1 VTCDRWVV
9 FTRYSGFL
17 HQWNWPPRYNWN
29 IVERGLKHHKPTK
42 PCVFNTTFNHI
53 SSASV
58 MSGYN
63 ACGLWCSKSW
73 VRASISYIQK
83 TIALIFASRI
93 HFSRLT
99 FITYEPNHMLFIAL
113 TLYFAVQVTN
123 TCVRCVV
130 NSWSILIFNLFSP
143 HIFMEFGYLHL
154 CSGRIVSQTWIS
166 YIIYIM

>member
-1 VTCDRWVV
+1 MTEILLKEGLSTINQTNHVCLTLLS
-9 FTRYSGFL
+9 TIL
-17 HQWNWPPRYNWN
+17 HQRQWC
-29 IVERGLKHHKPTK
+29 H
-42 PCVFNTTFNHI
+42 
-53 SSASV
+53 
-58 MSGYN
+58 GYN

-130 NSWSILIFNLFSP
+130 NSWSILIFNRAYSTGGHVTKQHGVFFLSP
-143 HIFMEFGYLHL
+143 YFHRIWIFAFMFWTYSFANVNILY
-154 CSGRIVSQTWIS
+154 
-166 YIIYIM
+166 YIYHVN